1 MEKKFPELGM
11 KQEDCKEMRW
21 VESTR
26 RTSGFPMEHPLQGQ
40 TFLNYKDLDP
50 GRVKINGAT
59 FVDPRIWG
67 RMYFKSNFPRLV
79 KAKSNVD
86 PENFFRVN
94 KPFHLQ

>member
-1 MEKKFPELGM
+1 MSWIRELYDYM
-11 KQEDCKEMRW
+11 TPYVSK
-21 VESTR
+21 SP
-26 RTSGFPMEHPLQGQ
+26 RTA
-40 TFLNYKDLDP
+40 FLNYKDLDL

-86 PENFFRVN
+86 PENFFSDEYPTNQTERR
-94 KPFHLQ
+94 K